1 MALQETLTERIFE
14 LIPTPELP
22 DSLFEWPKDERD
34 YYMHG
39 NWTSITRR
47 EEKLGNMRRKRV
59 AQAIA
64 EVVMQEL
71 AKKGPYERVE
81 PDVEVAGTPY
91 WQGARD
97 AENWIMSRLGIPIV
111 DDEEKK

>member
-1 MALQETLTERIFE
+1 MALQDTLAERIID
-14 LIPTPELP
+14 LIPTPEPP
-22 DSLFEWPKDERD
+22 DSLFKWPKDERD

-64 EVVMQEL
+64 KVVMQEM
-71 AKKGPYERVE
+71 ATRGPYERIA
-81 PDVEVAGTPY
+81 PDLKFANKDY

-97 AENWIMSRLGIPIV
+97 AETWIMTRLGIPIQEN
-111 DDEEKK
+111 EEQR